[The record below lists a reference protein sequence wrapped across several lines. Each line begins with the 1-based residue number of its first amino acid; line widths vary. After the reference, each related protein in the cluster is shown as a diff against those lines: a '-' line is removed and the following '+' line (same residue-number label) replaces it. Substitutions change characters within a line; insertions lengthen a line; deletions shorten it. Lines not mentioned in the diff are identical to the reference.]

1 MGEPISEDTMR
12 FMFERAIRYIIDG
25 DVRNGD
31 VRNGAISFISD
42 SENYGLFL
50 GPISF
55 DLLTVSDAKEAIKLI
70 SGFPGMPAD
79 IRKYYDNPAA
89 ALVDYKKK

>member
-12 FMFERAIRYIIDG
+12 FMFVRAIRYIIDG
-25 DVRNGD
+25 DVRNG
-31 VRNGAISFISD
+31 AMSFISD
-42 SENYGLFL
+42 SDNYGLFL

-55 DLLTVSDAKEAIKLI
+55 GLLTVSDAKEAIKLI
-70 SGFPGMPAD
+70 SGFPRMPAD

-89 ALVDYKKK
+89 ALVDYKEK